1 MDSNIEVQ
9 HEEELDFQLEVNED
23 VSSEDDNMPS
33 DGNPPLEVK
42 T

>member
-9 HEEELDFQLEVNED
+9 HDEELDFQLDVNED

-33 DGNPPLEVK
+33 DGNTPLEVK